1 MSLIP
6 GQSVT
11 TVVSESNYFQ
21 PEGTTPSAATVEKQL
36 TELDTLFELLEVDE
50 SKELKEVVEKAGKGD
65 AARDAI
71 KAKASVA
78 AGRGGKFEE
87 FA

>member
-1 MSLIP
+1 
-6 GQSVT
+6 
-11 TVVSESNYFQ
+11 
-21 PEGTTPSAATVEKQL
+21 
-36 TELDTLFELLEVDE
+36 LFELLEVDE

>member
-1 MSLIP
+1 M
-6 GQSVT
+6 
-11 TVVSESNYFQ
+11 
-21 PEGTTPSAATVEKQL
+21 
-36 TELDTLFELLEVDE
+36 FELLEVDE

-78 AGRGGKFEE
+78 AGRGGKLEE